1 MTASTKNT
9 IWALGIV
16 GVLVFLAIKL
26 WPALSRKL
34 GASGSSGSTDGSST
48 SSPYYPSYPE
58 NESASQGNLLSQLL
72 NALSGNPSSA
82 KASGQ
87 IGTGGAMPSSI
98 GPGPYGSPSTGIV
111 TAGGATDLWTAI
123 ANAWNDE
130 DPVSSTLDAAP
141 PANQN
146 NEQGYNLTGT
156 VSQDSGLLSPDQ
168 TALFDV
174 TQMAV
179 PMSPSG
185 YDPTDSG
192 TAGAG
197 IDDEPSS

>member
-48 SSPYYPSYPE
+48 SSPYYPSYPM

-72 NALSGNPSSA
+72 NALTGNPSSA

-87 IGTGGAMPSSI
+87 IGTGGAMPSQI
-98 GPGPYGSPSTGIV
+98 GPGSYGSTQGDGGQAWADSIIDGINASDSLADQSQLAV
-111 TAGGATDLWTAI
+111 DTAQESFEQI
-123 ANAWNDE
+123 PDE
-130 DPVSSTLDAAP
+130 
-141 PANQN
+141 
-146 NEQGYNLTGT
+146 
-156 VSQDSGLLSPDQ
+156 Q

-174 TQMAV
+174 NQMAT
-179 PMSPSG
+179 PMDPEDYSPLQTTSVDIG
-185 YDPTDSG
+185 ESIDDSG
-192 TAGAG
+192 
-197 IDDEPSS
+197 DDSGS